1 MELLALFV
9 IAAAV
14 IFCQNFLFSHFALKK
29 LSYRCTLS
37 TSEARE
43 GDEIELVETIENR
56 QWLPIPWLKSEL
68 TTSRWL
74 DFAGSQSV
82 VTDETRFVPSFFMV
96 RGYQRVERRWKVR
109 CLKRGE
115 FGVEKIT
122 LVSTDLFGNL
132 SLSRPVKT
140 DAHILVFP
148 RPADYLPSLLSLRYL
163 QGERAAQRH
172 LLPDPF
178 FRTGAR
184 EYDERDPSGRIHW
197 GATAKT
203 GKLMVYENEYT
214 SRQNLGIILNLQ
226 SRPFENGEVIERE
239 KLEEA
244 IRICAAAFEFS
255 LHEQLPM
262 RFFCNGNVTGDNE
275 PTITAESWGED
286 YTDGL
291 MHTLATLK
299 NRSTD
304 GLPAFLGR
312 LSGRMMVSDILIIT
326 IYADES
332 LSRFVQEQA
341 RLGIQTQVVLVDY
354 AAPEELSLPCPL
366 LVFPPK
372 GGENR

>member
-1 MELLALFV
+1 MELLALFA

-14 IFCQNFLFSHFALKK
+14 IYLQNALFSRLALKR
-29 LSYRCTLS
+29 LDYRCSLS
-37 TSEARE
+37 TAEAIE

-56 QWLPIPWLKSEL
+56 QWLPVPWLKSEL

-82 VTDETRFVPSFFMV
+82 VTDGTRFVPSFFMV

-115 FGVEKIT
+115 FSVEKIV

-132 SLSRPVKT
+132 SLSRPVEV
-140 DAHILVFP
+140 DAHVLVLP
-148 RPADYLPSLLSLRYL
+148 RPADYLPGLLSLRYL
-163 QGERAAQRH
+163 QGERAAPRH

-203 GKLMVYENEYT
+203 GRLMVYENEYT
-214 SRQNLGIILNLQ
+214 SRQNLGILLNMQ
-226 SRPFENGEVIERE
+226 TRAFENGGVIERE
-239 KLEEA
+239 KLEDA
-244 IRICAAAFEFS
+244 IRLCAAAFRFALEN
-255 LHEQLPM
+255 QLPT
-262 RFFCNGNVTGDNE
+262 RFFCNGNGTGDNE
-275 PTITAESWGED
+275 PVITAESWGED
-286 YTDGL
+286 YTDSL
-291 MHTLATLK
+291 LRTLACLQ

-312 LSGRMMVSDILIIT
+312 LSGKLMVSDLLIIT
-326 IYADES
+326 VYADES
-332 LSRFVQEQA
+332 LCAFIAEQA
-341 RLGIQTQVVLVDY
+341 RLGIQSQVLLVDY
-354 AAPEELSLPCPL
+354 GAPEGLAFPCPL
-366 LVFPPK
+366 MLFPPK
-372 GGENR
+372 GGEQA